1 MSTNLDTLKTEIEE
15 FLGKEGF
22 NVFHGYSRAT
32 EEEAVYWDCERHP
45 DYREFLKA
53 ARAAG
58 AKLVVF
64 HRREFDAETLD
75 EALDQLEASGVNR
88 DDYRLTEQRL
98 EELRRYE
105 GFTCAVE
112 LSFDH
117 EGRIY
122 IYEMRAPWFEEFTTL
137 MDDLDFAEP
146 QTQEEDED
154 PMGGYFSK
162 N

>member
-22 NVFHGYSRAT
+22 NVFHGYSRST
-32 EEEAVYWDCERHP
+32 EEEGVYWDCERHP
-45 DYREFLKA
+45 DYREFLA
-53 ARAAG
+53 TARTAG
-58 AKLVVF
+58 TTLVVF
-64 HRREFDAETLD
+64 HRREFDAEMVD
-75 EALDQLEASGVNR
+75 DALDQLEASGVNR
-88 DDYRLTEQRL
+88 EDYRLTEQRL

-122 IYEMRAPWFEEFTTL
+122 IYEMRAPWFEEFSNL
-137 MDDLDFAEP
+137 MDELEFAEP
-146 QTQEEDED
+146 QAREEDED

>member
-22 NVFHGYSRAT
+22 NVFYGYARGT
-32 EEEAVYWDCERHP
+32 EEEAVYWDCERNP
-45 DYREFLKA
+45 DYRAFLNT
-53 ARAAG
+53 ARMAG

-64 HRREFDAETLD
+64 HRRELD
-75 EALDQLEASGVNR
+75 GEMIDDALDQLEASGVNR

-122 IYEMRAPWFEEFTTL
+122 IYEMRAPWFEEL
-137 MDDLDFAEP
+137 SSLLDELDFAEP
-146 QTQEEDED
+146 QANDESEG